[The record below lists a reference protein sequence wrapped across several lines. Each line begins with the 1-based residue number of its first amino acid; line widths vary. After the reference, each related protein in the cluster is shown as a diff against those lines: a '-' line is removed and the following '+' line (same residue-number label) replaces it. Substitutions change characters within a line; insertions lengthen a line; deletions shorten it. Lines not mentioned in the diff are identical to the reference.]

1 MAYNKTCERCGC
13 SLDPGEVCDCSY
25 TGYKSE
31 PRPRPPV
38 TDKKPTKKQKKKVTV
53 TGYGVYRDDI
63 LNGTYDDIQKAFK
76 AKSEAED
83 NYPMYSWDIREKVRV
98 D

>member
-13 SLDPGEVCDCSY
+13 SLDPGETCDCSH
-25 TGYKSE
+25 TGYK
-31 PRPRPPV
+31 PRPRFPV
-38 TDKKPTKKQKKKVTV
+38 PEKKSTKKQKKKVTI

-63 LNGTYDDIQKAFK
+63 LDSVYDDIKKAHT

-83 NYPMYSWDIREKVRV
+83 NYPMYSWDIRERVRV
-98 D
+98 E

>member
-1 MAYNKTCERCGC
+1 MTI
-13 SLDPGEVCDCSY
+13 
-25 TGYKSE
+25 
-31 PRPRPPV
+31 
-38 TDKKPTKKQKKKVTV
+38 

-63 LNGTYDDIQKAFK
+63 LDSVHDDIKKAHT

-83 NYPMYSWDIREKVRV
+83 NYPMYSWDIREKVRY